1 MIKKVLIKKAVV
13 LTALIAAPAAMAA
26 APQPTAITIAAQ
38 KPTVIYGQS
47 TDLTGTVSPAQS
59 AGVSIAAK
67 TCLNPPARVAL
78 ASPLTVTSTGT
89 GDWATSVTP
98 PVRTFYQATAGDAQ
112 SDTAM
117 VNVRPRVTLVKVAA
131 HKFRTRVSAARSFAG
146 KRALFQKRNA
156 TGWRTI
162 KRVKLRVVASTVNTI
177 ISGKTFRS
185 NVRRHRAVR
194 LLLPE
199 RVVTNCYAAGFSKA
213 IRS

>member
-1 MIKKVLIKKAVV
+1 MIKKALIKKAVI
-13 LTALIAAPAAMAA
+13 LTALISAPAAMAA

-67 TCLNPPARVAL
+67 TCLNPPAQVAL

-98 PVRTFYQATAGDAQ
+98 QVRTFYQATAGDAQ

-117 VNVRPRVTLVKVAA
+117 VK
-131 HKFRTRVSAARSFAG
+131 AARDAREGGRAQVPHARFGREVVRGQAG
-146 KRALFQKRNA
+146 ALPEEE
-156 TGWRTI
+156 
-162 KRVKLRVVASTVNTI
+162 
-177 ISGKTFRS
+177 
-185 NVRRHRAVR
+185 RHRMANDQAR
-194 LLLPE
+194 E
-199 RVVTNCYAAGFSKA
+199 
-213 IRS
+213 

>member
-1 MIKKVLIKKAVV
+1 MIKKALIKKAVI

-26 APQPTAITIAAQ
+26 AQQ
-38 KPTVIYGQS
+38 PTVIYGQS

-59 AGVSIAAK
+59 AVVSIAAK

-117 VNVRPRVTLVKVAA
+117 VNVRPRVT
-131 HKFRTRVSAARSFAG
+131 
-146 KRALFQKRNA
+146 
-156 TGWRTI
+156 
-162 KRVKLRVVASTVNTI
+162 
-177 ISGKTFRS
+177 
-185 NVRRHRAVR
+185 
-194 LLLPE
+194 
-199 RVVTNCYAAGFSKA
+199 
-213 IRS
+213 